1 MKLKV
6 NLILTALILTL
17 IFYSCGKETQ
27 SSTQGGG
34 LFKIRYTITPQLDFG
49 YVNNYNNIFQTFN
62 NIQGLTGLNIMWVG
76 GQQSSPLSTIET
88 IELSTTKGQNI
99 STNTFLTNSINRICH
114 TVKIEGI
121 INGKVFQ
128 TFSKEYGTTGTG
140 LNAVNCKDQGQTAV
154 NFIIP

>member
-1 MKLKV
+1 M
-6 NLILTALILTL
+6 
-17 IFYSCGKETQ
+17 FYGCGKETQ

-34 LFKIRYTITPQLDFG
+34 LFKIRYTITPPLDFG
-49 YVNNYNNIFQTFN
+49 YVGNMNNIFQTFN
-62 NIQGLTGLNIMWVG
+62 NIQGFTGLNLRWVG

-114 TVKIEGI
+114 NVKIEGI